1 METHR
6 PVYTP
11 LPAERLLPND
21 GEATSQQIYAFQQR
35 IGSILYATIVTRVD
49 ASYAVNTLSRFM
61 LNPSQRH
68 LEAADHCL
76 AYLDTFRTLA
86 IQYSRQLDA
95 NTDDFRVFHCSS
107 DAAFA
112 DLPDRKSSYG
122 YVFKLYGGA
131 IT

>member
-1 METHR
+1 
-6 PVYTP
+6 
-11 LPAERLLPND
+11 
-21 GEATSQQIYAFQQR
+21 
-35 IGSILYATIVTRVD
+35 
-49 ASYAVNTLSRFM
+49 M

-131 IT
+131 ITWKATKQPTVTTSSTEAELLAISAATKEAL